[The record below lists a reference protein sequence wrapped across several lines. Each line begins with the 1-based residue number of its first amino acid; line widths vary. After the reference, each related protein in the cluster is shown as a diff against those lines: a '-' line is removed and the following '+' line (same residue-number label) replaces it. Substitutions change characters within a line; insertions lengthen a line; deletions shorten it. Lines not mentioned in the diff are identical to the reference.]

1 MRTGVGEMNVAT
13 NGNTEG
19 VPFESRNQARLTA
32 GKPFALRV
40 ILRMISKL
48 RFVSILHGPLNV
60 DQLFLTFRTV
70 DSSAPRRLTL
80 RVPLRFI

>member
-1 MRTGVGEMNVAT
+1 VAT

-19 VPFESRNQARLTA
+19 VPFQIRSQTRLTA

-40 ILRMISKL
+40 MLRMISKL

-70 DSSAPRRLTL
+70 DSPAPRSLTL
-80 RVPLRFI
+80 RVLLRFI